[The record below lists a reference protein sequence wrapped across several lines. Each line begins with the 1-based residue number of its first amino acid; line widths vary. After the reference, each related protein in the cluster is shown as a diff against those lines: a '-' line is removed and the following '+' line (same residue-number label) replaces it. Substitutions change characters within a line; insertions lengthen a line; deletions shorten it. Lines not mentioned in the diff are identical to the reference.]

1 MIDMNSAQISL
12 STSLDIPGYFFGAVM
27 LLLVMVFHG
36 ALLIQIAKRY
46 EVKTFLYLAEKKYSS
61 VALCFYMSVFCLFL
75 THIAE
80 ILIWGIA
87 LYVFKLL
94 PALGQ
99 SILFSGST
107 YTAMGFMED
116 ILPDGWKML
125 AVIIAFSGMFSFAW
139 TASVMISMTKNFRQ
153 AYTKLHMR
161 KLNISSDIIDR
172 FD

>member
-1 MIDMNSAQISL
+1 MTATHTSL
-12 STSLDIPGYFFGAVM
+12 ATSLDLPGYLVGGTM
-27 LLLVMVFHG
+27 LLLIMVFHG
-36 ALLIQIAKRY
+36 MVLLQIAKRY
-46 EVKTFLYLAEKKYSS
+46 EVKTFLYLSEKKYSA
-61 VALCFYMSVFCLFL
+61 VALCFYVSVLYLFL
-75 THIAE
+75 THIVE
-80 ILIWGIA
+80 IFLWGIA
-87 LYVFKLL
+87 LCTLNL
-94 PALGQ
+94 ISGLGQ

-125 AVIIAFSGMFSFAW
+125 AVIIAFSGMFAFAW

-172 FD
+172 FE

>member
-1 MIDMNSAQISL
+1 MTIANNVTL
-12 STSLDIPGYFFGAVM
+12 TSELDLPAYLFGIAMLLVVM
-27 LLLVMVFHG
+27 LVHG
-36 ALLIQIAKRY
+36 VALLQIAKRY
-46 EVKTFLYLAEKKYSS
+46 EVKAFLYLAEHKYSS
-61 VALCFYMSVFCLFL
+61 VALVFYISVLCLFL
-75 THIAE
+75 THIFE
-80 ILIWGIA
+80 IILWGISLRA
-87 LYVFKLL
+87 FNLL
-94 PALGQ
+94 PNLGE

-161 KLNISSDIIDR
+161 KLKISSDIIDR
-172 FD
+172 FE

>member
-1 MIDMNSAQISL
+1 MNPSQ
-12 STSLDIPGYFFGAVM
+12 TSIATTLDLPSYLLGGAM

-36 ALLIQIAKRY
+36 VLLLQIAKRY
-46 EVKTFLYLAEKKYSS
+46 EVKTFLYLAEKKYSA
-61 VALCFYMSVFCLFL
+61 VALCFYVSVFCLFL

-87 LYVFKLL
+87 LYAFKLL

-107 YTAMGFMED
+107 YTAMGFMD
-116 ILPDGWKML
+116 DLLPSGWKML
-125 AVIIAFSGMFSFAW
+125 AIIIAFSGMFAFAW

-153 AYTKLHMR
+153 AYTRLHMQ
-161 KLNISSDIIDR
+161 KLKLPAEVIER
-172 FD
+172 FK

>member
-1 MIDMNSAQISL
+1 MTPAQSDL
-12 STSLDIPGYFFGAVM
+12 ATTLDLPGYLLGGAM
-27 LLLVMVFHG
+27 LVIIMVFHG
-36 ALLIQIAKRY
+36 VMLLQIAKRY
-46 EVKTFLYLAEKKYSS
+46 EVKTFLYLAEKKYSA
-61 VALCFYMSVFCLFL
+61 VAFRFYISVFYLFL

-80 ILIWGIA
+80 ILIWGLA
-87 LYVFKLL
+87 LYTFKLL
-94 PALGQ
+94 PELGE

-116 ILPDGWKML
+116 ILPYGWKML
-125 AVIIAFSGMFSFAW
+125 AVIIAFSGMFAFAW

-172 FD
+172 FE

>member
-1 MIDMNSAQISL
+1 MNSLQTNLA
-12 STSLDIPGYFFGAVM
+12 TALDLPSY
-27 LLLVMVFHG
+27 LLGGVVLVLVMVFHG
-36 ALLIQIAKRY
+36 VVLLQIAKRY
-46 EVKTFLYLAEKKYSS
+46 EVKTFLYLAEKKYSA
-61 VALCFYMSVFCLFL
+61 VVLCFYVSVFLLFL
-75 THIAE
+75 THITE

-87 LYVFKLL
+87 LYIFKLL

-161 KLNISSDIIDR
+161 KLNISSDVIDR
-172 FD
+172 FE

>member
-1 MIDMNSAQISL
+1 
-12 STSLDIPGYFFGAVM
+12 
-27 LLLVMVFHG
+27 
-36 ALLIQIAKRY
+36 
-46 EVKTFLYLAEKKYSS
+46 
-61 VALCFYMSVFCLFL
+61 
-75 THIAE
+75 
-80 ILIWGIA
+80 
-87 LYVFKLL
+87 LL

-161 KLNISSDIIDR
+161 KLKISSDIIDR
-172 FD
+172 FE